1 MFSSFGSLLSK
12 FTKSS
17 TPFVKKYRYI
27 IGALLVLG
35 VFSFVIFRID
45 TLSSPGTNQERY
57 DLGILELTKIRF
69 DTDAIETINRLN
81 PTDVEVSESIDE
93 TRNNPF

>member
-1 MFSSFGSLLSK
+1 MFSSFGTLLSNA
-12 FTKSS
+12 TKSS
-17 TPFVKKYRYI
+17 APFVKKYKYI

-45 TLSSPGTNQERY
+45 TLSSPTINQERY
-57 DLGILELTKIRF
+57 DLGILELTKVRF

-81 PTDVEVSESIDE
+81 PTDVQVGENIDE